1 MDNQT
6 GELNMNG
13 HERRKILEELTLPT
27 EKVREQVLEIFQ
39 ELCIVK
45 KDTQDFFLIQE
56 IHYAVKAT
64 WDGDDVPTM
73 NDIVFYL
80 DQAVLTHK
88 EQYRKHSEFGY
99 RYLYNR
105 DH

>member
-45 KDTQDFFLIQE
+45 KDAQDFFLVSE
-56 IHYAVKAT
+56 IHLAVKAT
-64 WDGDDVPTM
+64 WQGEDVPT
-73 NDIVFYL
+73 
-80 DQAVLTHK
+80 T
-88 EQYRKHSEFGY
+88 
-99 RYLYNR
+99 
-105 DH
+105 

>member
-1 MDNQT
+1 
-6 GELNMNG
+6 MNG
-13 HERRKILEELTLPT
+13 HERRKIMEELTLPT

-45 KDTQDFFLIQE
+45 KEAQDFFLVSE
-56 IHYAVKAT
+56 IHLAVKAT
-64 WDGDDVPTM
+64 WQGEDVPTM
-73 NDIVFYL
+73 GDIEFFL
-80 DQAVLTHK
+80 DQAVLTNK

-105 DH
+105 EH